1 MNQELITILVM
12 TFPMLIFSIY
22 PGIALSNWVDKK
34 YEISE
39 SQKRTI
45 MVVTTV
51 AFTLTLSTLLYY
63 I

>member
-1 MNQELITILVM
+1 MNEEIITILVM
-12 TFPMLIFSIY
+12 IFPMLMFGIY
-22 PGIALSNWVDKK
+22 PGIVVSNWADKK

-39 SQKRTI
+39 TQKRAI
-45 MVVTTV
+45 MVVVTV

>member
-1 MNQELITILVM
+1 MNQEIIIILVM
-12 TFPMLIFSIY
+12 TLPMLIFSIY

-34 YEISE
+34 YQISE

-45 MVVTTV
+45 LVLTTV
-51 AFTLTLSTLLYY
+51 MFTLTLSTLLYY

>member
-12 TFPMLIFSIY
+12 TFPMLMFSIY
-22 PGIALSNWVDKK
+22 PGIALSNWADKR
-34 YEISE
+34 YQISE
-39 SQKRTI
+39 TQKRTI

>member
-22 PGIALSNWVDKK
+22 PGIALSNWADKK
-34 YEISE
+34 YQISE
-39 SQKRTI
+39 TQKRAI
-45 MVVTTV
+45 MVFITV